1 MLLLDFVACVGS
13 LLPQQPTDN
22 TTEQTQ
28 QVVNDNADTVELSG
42 EDSIIT
48 KLETDLTQTKAQLAE
63 QHDLML
69 RIKAE
74 ADNIRRRASMD
85 VEKAHKFALEKFAAD
100 LLPVVDNL
108 ERALAFINREDEA
121 LKGVVEGVEL
131 TMKSFLDTVAK
142 YGVNQIDPLGQPF
155 NPELHQA
162 MSIQPSADVAPNS
175 VTFVMQKGYELN
187 GRLLRPAMVG
197 VSKAPD

>member
-1 MLLLDFVACVGS
+1 MTEQ
-13 LLPQQPTDN
+13 QQPTDN
-22 TTEQTQ
+22 TTEHTQ
-28 QVVNDNADTVELSG
+28 PPAGDSADTVELSG
-42 EDSIIT
+42 EDTIIS
-48 KLETDLTQTKAQLAE
+48 KLETELAQAKAQLAE

-74 ADNIRRRASMD
+74 SDNIRRRASMD
-85 VEKAHKFALEKFAAD
+85 VEKAHKFALEKFAGD

-108 ERALAFINREDEA
+108 ERALGFINRDDEA
-121 LKGVVEGVEL
+121 LNGVIEGVEL

-142 YGVNQIDPLGQPF
+142 YGVNQIDPQGQPF

-162 MSIQPSADVAPNS
+162 MSIQPATDVAPNT

-197 VSKAPD
+197 VSKAPE

>member
-1 MLLLDFVACVGS
+1 MTEQ
-13 LLPQQPTDN
+13 QQPTDN

-187 GRLLRPAMVG
+187 GRLLRQAMVG
-197 VSKAPD
+197 VSTAPD

>member
-1 MLLLDFVACVGS
+1 MTEQ
-13 LLPQQPTDN
+13 QQPTDN

-48 KLETDLTQTKAQLAE
+48 KLETQLTQTKAQLAE

-121 LKGVVEGVEL
+121 LKSVVEGVEL

-142 YGVNQIDPLGQPF
+142 YGINQIDPLGQPF

>member
-1 MLLLDFVACVGS
+1 MTEQ
-13 LLPQQPTDN
+13 QQPNDN
-22 TTEQTQ
+22 ATEQA
-28 QVVNDNADTVELSG
+28 NEHADTVELSG
-42 EDSIIT
+42 EQAVIA
-48 KLETDLTQTKAQLAE
+48 KLEAELADANARVAE
-63 QHDLML
+63 QQDLML

-74 ADNIRRRASMD
+74 SENVRRRATMD
-85 VEKAHKFALEKFAAD
+85 VEKAHKFALEKFAGD

-108 ERALAFINREDEA
+108 ERALGFINREDEA

-131 TMKSFLDTVAK
+131 TMKSFLDTVEK
-142 YGVNQIDPLGQPF
+142 YGVIQLDPAGQPF
-155 NPELHQA
+155 NPEQHQA
-162 MSIQPSADVAPNS
+162 MTMQPTADLPPNT

>member
-1 MLLLDFVACVGS
+1 MTEQ
-13 LLPQQPTDN
+13 QQPTDN

-48 KLETDLTQTKAQLAE
+48 KLETELTQSKAQLAE

-108 ERALAFINREDEA
+108 ERALAFINRDDEA

-155 NPELHQA
+155 NQ
-162 MSIQPSADVAPNS
+162 I
-175 VTFVMQKGYELN
+175 
-187 GRLLRPAMVG
+187 GRAHV
-197 VSKAPD
+197 

>member
-1 MLLLDFVACVGS
+1 MTEQ
-13 LLPQQPTDN
+13 QQPKDHS
-22 TTEQTQ
+22 TEQPQAT
-28 QVVNDNADTVELSG
+28 NEHADTVELSG
-42 EDSIIT
+42 EQAIIA
-48 KLETDLTQTKAQLAE
+48 KLEDELASTRAQLAE
-63 QHDLML
+63 QQDLML

-74 ADNIRRRASMD
+74 AENIRRRASMD
-85 VEKAHKFALEKFAAD
+85 VEKAHKFALEKFSGD

-108 ERALAFINREDEA
+108 ERALGFINREDEA

-131 TMKSFLDTVAK
+131 TLKSFLDTVAK
-142 YGVNQIDPLGQPF
+142 FGVNQIDPQGQPF

-162 MSIQPSADVAPNS
+162 MSIQPSADVAPNT

-197 VSKAPD
+197 VSKAPE

>member
-1 MLLLDFVACVGS
+1 MTEQ
-13 LLPQQPTDN
+13 QQPTDN

-28 QVVNDNADTVELSG
+28 QVVNENADTVELSG

-48 KLETDLTQTKAQLAE
+48 KLETELTQAKAQLAE

-162 MSIQPSADVAPNS
+162 MSIQPSAEVAPNS

>member
-1 MLLLDFVACVGS
+1 MTEQ
-13 LLPQQPTDN
+13 QQPTDN

-108 ERALAFINREDEA
+108 ERALAFINRDDEA

-142 YGVNQIDPLGQPF
+142 YGVNQIDPLGEPF

>member
-1 MLLLDFVACVGS
+1 MTEQ
-13 LLPQQPTDN
+13 QQPTEN
-22 TTEQTQ
+22 MTEQSQ
-28 QVVNDNADTVELSG
+28 QTANDHADTVELSG
-42 EDSIIT
+42 EDSIIS
-48 KLETDLTQTKAQLAE
+48 KLETELAHTKAQLAE

-74 ADNIRRRASMD
+74 SDNIRRRASMD
-85 VEKAHKFALEKFAAD
+85 VEKAHKFALEKFAGD

-108 ERALAFINREDEA
+108 ERSLAFIDRADDA
-121 LKGVVEGVEL
+121 QKGVAEGVEL
-131 TMKSFLDTVAK
+131 TLKSFLDTVAK
-142 YGVNQIDPLGQPF
+142 FGVNQIDPQGQPF

-162 MSIQPSADVAPNS
+162 MSIQPSADVAPNT

-197 VSKAPD
+197 VSKAPE